1 MYIKSVKSR
10 VFLIFIVF
18 LFAISINSIWSVIN
32 FRRLN
37 NSIER
42 ILDSNYKSIVAA
54 QKMIASIERQDSLQ
68 LSYLFTKER
77 GYIKNFT
84 INKKEFLVALKDA
97 QNNIT
102 EQGESKI
109 VNQIAKEY
117 GDYVEEFN
125 NFLFLKEKQSEYYFK
140 KIFPKFENIK
150 KLSKDLVSVN
160 QNAMLIKRDKASITA
175 QKAVIFTFIASI
187 SIIILG
193 VFIISYLIAKILKQF
208 DIFVEKIEGVSS
220 EDYSQRI
227 PENLDKEFS
236 KMGLAFNQM
245 AQKLEKY
252 KTINIKRLMTEK
264 RKAEAIVESISD
276 GIIVTD
282 MENNIILVNRAAEEL
297 LNIEEKEL
305 LKQPFL
311 HAINNKK
318 IYDSVQE
325 ILNNDE
331 IKSTMKQLEISLNK
345 GELITYCKVFIN
357 SIISKNGERLGIV
370 ILLQDITK
378 AKELDQMK
386 DNFVSTVS
394 HEFRTPLTSIGMA
407 VELLSDKSIGELND
421 IQKELVTAIK
431 LDNDR
436 LKLLI
441 KDLLDLSRLESR
453 KTPMNFQECDIK
465 KIIDFAIKP
474 LRNLCENK
482 NVTLELGN
490 IDNSTPVIA
499 DFNKI
504 SVVLTNFIGNAI
516 KYGKE
521 GEPNHILVEAFKK
534 DENLVVAVKDEGRGI
549 PQDQLEKIFNKYIQ
563 VKVSNDGKIEGTG
576 LGLSISKEIIKNH
589 NGEIWVDSKLGK
601 GSTFYFSLKCKKN

>member
-18 LFAISINSIWSVIN
+18 LFAMSINSIWSVIN
-32 FRRLN
+32 FKRLN

-54 QKMIASIERQDSLQ
+54 QNMLASIERQDSLQ

-77 GYIKNFT
+77 EYIKNFT
-84 INKKEFLVALKDA
+84 LNEEEFMSALKDA

-102 EQGESKI
+102 EFGEGEI
-109 VNQIAKEY
+109 VNQIAREY
-117 GDYVEEFN
+117 QEYAEEFD
-125 NFLFLKEKQSEYYFK
+125 NFLFLEEKQSEYYFK
-140 KIFPKFENIK
+140 EIFPKFESIK
-150 KLSKDLVSVN
+150 SLSKDLVSVN
-160 QNAMLIKRDKASITA
+160 QNAMLVKRDQASITA
-175 QKAVIFTFIASI
+175 KKAEFFTVLASV
-187 SIIILG
+187 SSIILG
-193 VFIISYLIAKILKQF
+193 VFIISYLITKILKQF
-208 DIFVEKIEGVSS
+208 DIFVEKIEGVSQ

-227 PENLDKEFS
+227 PEILDKEFN

-245 AQKLEKY
+245 AQKLEGY
-252 KTINIKRLMTEK
+252 KTINIKKYMTEK

-282 MENNIILVNRAAEEL
+282 MENNIVLVNNAAEQL
-297 LNIEEKEL
+297 LDIEEKEL
-305 LKQPFL
+305 LEQPFL
-311 HAINNKK
+311 QAINNQK
-318 IYDSVQE
+318 IYDSIQE
-325 ILNNDE
+325 VLNDKE

-345 GELITYCKVFIN
+345 GETITYCKVYIN
-357 SIISKNGERLGIV
+357 SIISRAGERLGIV
-370 ILLQDITK
+370 TLLQDVTK

-407 VELLSDKSIGELND
+407 VELLADSSMGKLSDM
-421 IQKELVTAIK
+421 QKELVNAIK

-453 KTPMNFQECDIK
+453 RTPMNFKECNIRE
-465 KIIDFAIKP
+465 IIDFAIKP
-474 LRNLCENK
+474 LKTLCENK
-482 NVTLELGN
+482 DVTIEVGKV
-490 IDNSTPVIA
+490 DDSTPVIA

-504 SVVLTNFIGNAI
+504 AVVLTNFLGNAI

-521 GEPNHILVEAFKK
+521 GKPNHIIVEAFRKN
-534 DENLVVAVKDEGRGI
+534 ENLIVSVKDEGRGI
-549 PQDQLEKIFNKYIQ
+549 PKDQLEKIFNKYIQ

-589 NGEIWVDSKLGK
+589 SGEIWVDSILGE
-601 GSTFYFSLKCKKN
+601 GSTFYFSLRCKKD

>member
-1 MYIKSVKSR
+1 
-10 VFLIFIVF
+10 
-18 LFAISINSIWSVIN
+18 
-32 FRRLN
+32 
-37 NSIER
+37 
-42 ILDSNYKSIVAA
+42 
-54 QKMIASIERQDSLQ
+54 
-68 LSYLFTKER
+68 
-77 GYIKNFT
+77 
-84 INKKEFLVALKDA
+84 
-97 QNNIT
+97 
-102 EQGESKI
+102 
-109 VNQIAKEY
+109 
-117 GDYVEEFN
+117 
-125 NFLFLKEKQSEYYFK
+125 
-140 KIFPKFENIK
+140 
-150 KLSKDLVSVN
+150 
-160 QNAMLIKRDKASITA
+160 MLIKRDKASITA

>member
-10 VFLIFIVF
+10 VFLIFVVF
-18 LFAISINSIWSVIN
+18 LFAMSVNSIWSVVN

-68 LSYLFTKER
+68 LSYLFTKE
-77 GYIKNFT
+77 GEYVKNFT
-84 INKKEFLVALKDA
+84 LNEEEFLSALKDA

-102 EQGESKI
+102 EQGEGEI
-109 VNQIAKEY
+109 VNQIVREY
-117 GDYVEEFN
+117 EEYTEEFD
-125 NFLFLKEKQSEYYFK
+125 NFLFLEDKQSEYYFK
-140 KIFPKFENIK
+140 EIFPKFESIK
-150 KLSKDLVSVN
+150 ALSKDLVSVN
-160 QNAMLIKRDKASITA
+160 QNAMLVKRDEASVTA
-175 QKAVIFTFIASI
+175 QKAVVFTVLASI
-187 SIIILG
+187 STIILG

-208 DIFVEKIEGVSS
+208 DIFVEKIEGVSK

-227 PENLDKEFS
+227 PKDLDKEFNE
-236 KMGLAFNQM
+236 MGVAFNQM
-245 AQKLEKY
+245 AQKLEGY
-252 KTINIKRLMTEK
+252 KTINVKKLMTEK

-297 LNIEEKEL
+297 LDIEEKEL
-305 LKQPFL
+305 LEQPFL

-325 ILNNDE
+325 VLNDE
-331 IKSTMKQLEISLNK
+331 DIKSTIKQLEVSLNK
-345 GELITYCKVFIN
+345 GEEITYCKVCIN
-357 SIISKNGERLGIV
+357 AIISRSGEKLGV
-370 ILLQDITK
+370 VTLLQDVTK
-378 AKELDQMK
+378 AKEVEQMK

-407 VELLSDKSIGELND
+407 VELLADKSMGELSD
-421 IQKELVTAIK
+421 MQRELVSAIK

-453 KTPMNFQECDIK
+453 RTPMNFQECDIQE
-465 KIIDFAIKP
+465 IIDFAVKP

-482 NVTLELGN
+482 DVTLEIGRV
-490 IDNSTPVIA
+490 DNSVPVIA

-521 GEPNHILVEAFKK
+521 GKPNHILVEAFRKN
-534 DENLVVAVKDEGRGI
+534 ENLIVSVKDEGRGI

-589 NGEIWVDSKLGK
+589 NGEIWVDSKLGE
-601 GSTFYFSLKCKKN
+601 GSTFYFSIRCKKD

>member
-10 VFLIFIVF
+10 VFLIFVVF
-18 LFAISINSIWSVIN
+18 LFAMSVNSIWSVIN

-77 GYIKNFT
+77 EYVKNFT
-84 INKKEFLVALKDA
+84 LNEEEFLLALKDA

-102 EQGESKI
+102 EEGEGKI

-117 GDYVEEFN
+117 ADYAEEFD
-125 NFLFLKEKQSEYYFK
+125 NFLFLEKKQSEYYFK
-140 KIFPKFENIK
+140 EIFPKFESIK
-150 KLSKDLVSVN
+150 NLSKDLVSVN
-160 QNAMLIKRDKASITA
+160 QNAMLVKRDEASVTA
-175 QKAVIFTFIASI
+175 KKAVVFTFLAAI
-187 SIIILG
+187 STIILG

-208 DIFVEKIEGVSS
+208 DIFVEKIEGVSR
-220 EDYSQRI
+220 EDYSQTI
-227 PENLDKEFS
+227 PENLDKEFN

-245 AQKLEKY
+245 AQKLEGY
-252 KTINIKRLMTEK
+252 KTINIKKLMTEK

-282 MENNIILVNRAAEEL
+282 MENNIVLVNRAAEEL

-305 LKQPFL
+305 LEQPFL

-325 ILNNDE
+325 VLNNEE
-331 IKSTMKQLEISLNK
+331 IKSTMKQLEVSLNK
-345 GELITYCKVFIN
+345 GEEVTYCKVYIN
-357 SIISKNGERLGIV
+357 SIISKSGERLGV
-370 ILLQDITK
+370 VTLLQDVTK

-407 VELLSDKSIGELND
+407 VELLADSSMGKLSDM
-421 IQKELVTAIK
+421 QRELVSAIK

-453 KTPMNFQECDIK
+453 RTPMNFQECDIK
-465 KIIDFAIKP
+465 EIINFAVKP

-482 NVTLELGN
+482 DVTLEMGN
-490 IDNSTPVIA
+490 IDNSIPVIA

-521 GEPNHILVEAFKK
+521 GKPNHILVEAFRKN
-534 DENLVVAVKDEGRGI
+534 ENLIVSVKDEGRGI

-589 NGEIWVDSKLGK
+589 NGEIWVDSKLGE
-601 GSTFYFSLKCKKN
+601 GSTFYFSLRCKKD

>member
-18 LFAISINSIWSVIN
+18 LFAMSVNSIWSVIN
-32 FRRLN
+32 FKRLN

-54 QKMIASIERQDSLQ
+54 QNMIASIERQDSLQ

-77 GYIKNFT
+77 EFIKNFT
-84 INKKEFLVALKDA
+84 LNEKEFISALNDA
-97 QNNIT
+97 QSNIT
-102 EQGESKI
+102 EQGEEEI
-109 VNQIAKEY
+109 VNQIAREY
-117 GDYVEEFN
+117 QEYAEEFD
-125 NFLFLKEKQSEYYFK
+125 NFLFLEEKQSEYYFK
-140 KIFPKFENIK
+140 EIFPKFESIK
-150 KLSKDLVSVN
+150 NLSKDLVSVN

-175 QKAVIFTFIASI
+175 KKAEVFTIIASVSTI
-187 SIIILG
+187 FLG

-208 DIFVEKIEGVSS
+208 DIFVEKIEEISQ

-227 PENLDKEFS
+227 PEVLDKEFN
-236 KMGLAFNQM
+236 KMGVAFNHM
-245 AQKLEKY
+245 AQKLEIY
-252 KTINIKRLMTEK
+252 KNINIKKLMTEK

-282 MENNIILVNRAAEEL
+282 MENNIVLVNKAAERL

-305 LKQPFL
+305 LEQPFL
-311 HAINNKK
+311 NGIDNQK
-318 IYDSVQE
+318 IYDSIQE
-325 ILNNDE
+325 ILNNSD
-331 IKSTMKQLEISLNK
+331 IKATMKQLEISLDN
-345 GELITYCKVFIN
+345 EENITYCKVYIN
-357 SIISKNGERLGIV
+357 SIVSKSGERLGV
-370 ILLQDITK
+370 VTLLQDITK

-407 VELLSDKSIGELND
+407 VELLADNSMGSLND
-421 IQKELVTAIK
+421 MQKELVNAIK

-436 LKLLI
+436 LKILI

-453 KTPMNFQECDIK
+453 RTPMNFQECDIK
-465 KIIDFAIKP
+465 EIIDFAIKP
-474 LRNLCENK
+474 LKTLCENK
-482 NVTLELGN
+482 DVTIELGK
-490 IDNSTPVIA
+490 IDNSIPVIA

-504 SVVLTNFIGNAI
+504 GVVLTNFLGNAI

-521 GEPNHILVEAFKK
+521 NQPNHILVEAFRKNE
-534 DENLVVAVKDEGRGI
+534 DLIVSVKDRGRGI
-549 PQDQLEKIFNKYIQ
+549 PKDQLEKIFNKYIQ
-563 VKVSNDGKIEGTG
+563 VKVSNDGKVEGTG

-589 NGEIWVDSKLGK
+589 GGEIWVDSVLGE
-601 GSTFYFSLKCKKN
+601 GSTFYFSLRCKK

>member
-10 VFLIFIVF
+10 IFLIFIVF
-18 LFAISINSIWSVIN
+18 LFTISINSIWSVIN

-77 GYIKNFT
+77 GYIK
-84 INKKEFLVALKDA
+84 
-97 QNNIT
+97 
-102 EQGESKI
+102 
-109 VNQIAKEY
+109 
-117 GDYVEEFN
+117 

-264 RKAEAIVESISD
+264 IVESISD

>member
-18 LFAISINSIWSVIN
+18 LFAMSINSIWSVIN
-32 FRRLN
+32 FKRLN

-54 QKMIASIERQDSLQ
+54 QNMLASIERQDSLQ

-77 GYIKNFT
+77 EYIKNFT
-84 INKKEFLVALKDA
+84 LNEEEFMSALKDA

-102 EQGESKI
+102 EFGEGEI
-109 VNQIAKEY
+109 VNQIAREY
-117 GDYVEEFN
+117 QEYTEEFD
-125 NFLFLKEKQSEYYFK
+125 NFLFLEDKQSEYYFK
-140 KIFPKFENIK
+140 EIFPKFESIK
-150 KLSKDLVSVN
+150 SLSKDLVSVN
-160 QNAMLIKRDKASITA
+160 QNAMLVKRDQASITA
-175 QKAVIFTFIASI
+175 KKAEFFTVLASV
-187 SIIILG
+187 SSIILG
-193 VFIISYLIAKILKQF
+193 VFIISYLITKILKQF
-208 DIFVEKIEGVSS
+208 DIFVEKIEGVSQ

-227 PENLDKEFS
+227 PENLDKEFN

-245 AQKLEKY
+245 AQKLEGY
-252 KTINIKRLMTEK
+252 KTINIKKLMTEK

-282 MENNIILVNRAAEEL
+282 MENSIVLVNKAAEQL
-297 LNIEEKEL
+297 LDIEEKEL
-305 LKQPFL
+305 LEQPFL
-311 HAINNKK
+311 QAINNQK
-318 IYDSVQE
+318 IYDSIQE
-325 ILNNDE
+325 VLNDKE

-345 GELITYCKVFIN
+345 GETITYCKVYIN
-357 SIISKNGERLGIV
+357 SIISRAGERLGIV
-370 ILLQDITK
+370 TLLQDVTK

-407 VELLSDKSIGELND
+407 VELLADSSMGKLSDM
-421 IQKELVTAIK
+421 QKELVNAIK

-453 KTPMNFQECDIK
+453 RTPMNFKECNIRE
-465 KIIDFAIKP
+465 IIDFAIKP
-474 LRNLCENK
+474 LKTLCENK
-482 NVTLELGN
+482 DVTIEIGKV
-490 IDNSTPVIA
+490 DDSTPVIA

-504 SVVLTNFIGNAI
+504 AVVLTNFLGNAI

-521 GEPNHILVEAFKK
+521 GKPNHILVEAFRKN
-534 DENLVVAVKDEGRGI
+534 ENLIVSVKDEGRGI
-549 PQDQLEKIFNKYIQ
+549 PKDQLEKIFNKYIQ

-589 NGEIWVDSKLGK
+589 SGEIWVDSILGE
-601 GSTFYFSLKCKKN
+601 GSTFYFSLRCKKD

>member
-10 VFLIFIVF
+10 VFLIFVVF
-18 LFAISINSIWSVIN
+18 LFAMSVNSIWSVIN
-32 FRRLN
+32 FRKLN

-77 GYIKNFT
+77 EYIKNFT
-84 INKKEFLVALKDA
+84 LNEEEFLLALTDA

-102 EQGESKI
+102 EQGEGEI
-109 VNQIAKEY
+109 VGQIAKEY
-117 GDYVEEFN
+117 KDYADEFD

-140 KIFPKFENIK
+140 EIFPKFENIK
-150 KLSKDLVSVN
+150 SLSKDLVAVN
-160 QNAMLIKRDKASITA
+160 QNAMLVKRDEASVTA
-175 QKAVIFTFIASI
+175 QKAVVFTVLASVSTIF
-187 SIIILG
+187 LG
-193 VFIISYLIAKILKQF
+193 MFIISYLIAKILKQF
-208 DIFVEKIEGVSS
+208 DIFVEKIEGVSR

-227 PENLDKEFS
+227 PEELDKEFN
-236 KMGLAFNQM
+236 KMGRAFNQM
-245 AQKLEKY
+245 AQKLEGY
-252 KTINIKRLMTEK
+252 KTINIKKLMTEK

-282 MENNIILVNRAAEEL
+282 MENNVVLVNKAAEEL
-297 LNIEEKEL
+297 LNIEEKDL
-305 LKQPFL
+305 LEQPFI

-318 IYDSVQE
+318 IYDSIQE
-325 ILNNDE
+325 VLNNQD
-331 IKSTMKQLEISLNK
+331 IKSTMKQLEVSLDK
-345 GELITYCKVFIN
+345 GGEITYCKVFIN
-357 SIISKNGERLGIV
+357 SIISRGGERLGIV
-370 ILLQDITK
+370 TLLQDITK

-407 VELLSDKSIGELND
+407 VELLADSSMGKLSDM
-421 IQKELVTAIK
+421 QKELVSAIK

-453 KTPMNFQECDIK
+453 RTPMNFQECDIK
-465 KIIDFAIKP
+465 EIIDFAVKP
-474 LRNLCENK
+474 LRNLCDNK
-482 NVTLELGN
+482 DVTLEIGK
-490 IDNSTPVIA
+490 IDNSVPVIA

-504 SVVLTNFIGNAI
+504 SVVLTNFISNAV
-516 KYGKE
+516 KYEKE
-521 GEPNHILVEAFKK
+521 GKPNHILIEAFRKN
-534 DENLVVAVKDEGRGI
+534 ENLIISVKDEGRGI

-563 VKVSNDGKIEGTG
+563 VRVSNDGKIEGTG
-576 LGLSISKEIIKNH
+576 LGLSISKEIIKSH
-589 NGEIWVDSKLGK
+589 SGEIWVDSKLGE
-601 GSTFYFSLKCKKN
+601 GSTFYFSLRCKKD

>member
-18 LFAISINSIWSVIN
+18 LFAMSINSIWSVIN
-32 FRRLN
+32 FKRLN

-54 QKMIASIERQDSLQ
+54 QNMLASIERQDSLQ

-77 GYIKNFT
+77 EYIKNFT
-84 INKKEFLVALKDA
+84 LNEEEFMSALKDA

-102 EQGESKI
+102 EFGEGEI
-109 VNQIAKEY
+109 VNQIAREY
-117 GDYVEEFN
+117 QEYAEEFD
-125 NFLFLKEKQSEYYFK
+125 NFLFLEEKQSEYYFK
-140 KIFPKFENIK
+140 EIFPKFESIK
-150 KLSKDLVSVN
+150 SLSKDLVSVN
-160 QNAMLIKRDKASITA
+160 QNAMLVKRDQASITA
-175 QKAVIFTFIASI
+175 KKAEFFTVLASV
-187 SIIILG
+187 SSIILG
-193 VFIISYLIAKILKQF
+193 VFIISYLITKILKQF
-208 DIFVEKIEGVSS
+208 DIFVEKIEGVSQ

-227 PENLDKEFS
+227 PEILDKEFN

-245 AQKLEKY
+245 AQKLEGY
-252 KTINIKRLMTEK
+252 KTINIKKLMTEK

-282 MENNIILVNRAAEEL
+282 MENNIVLVNNAAEQL
-297 LNIEEKEL
+297 LDIEEKEL
-305 LKQPFL
+305 LEQPFL
-311 HAINNKK
+311 QAINNQK
-318 IYDSVQE
+318 IYDSIQE
-325 ILNNDE
+325 VLNDKE

-345 GELITYCKVFIN
+345 GETITYCKVYIN
-357 SIISKNGERLGIV
+357 SIISRTGERLGIV
-370 ILLQDITK
+370 TLLQDVTK

-407 VELLSDKSIGELND
+407 VELLADSSMGKLSDM
-421 IQKELVTAIK
+421 QKELVNAIK

-453 KTPMNFQECDIK
+453 RTPMNFKECNIRE
-465 KIIDFAIKP
+465 IIDFAIKP
-474 LRNLCENK
+474 LKTLCENK
-482 NVTLELGN
+482 DVTIEVGKV
-490 IDNSTPVIA
+490 DDSTPVIA

-504 SVVLTNFIGNAI
+504 AVVLTNFLGNAI

-521 GEPNHILVEAFKK
+521 GKPNHIIVEAFRKN
-534 DENLVVAVKDEGRGI
+534 ENLIVSVKDEGRGI
-549 PQDQLEKIFNKYIQ
+549 PKDQLEKIFNKYIQ

-589 NGEIWVDSKLGK
+589 SGEIWVDSILGE
-601 GSTFYFSLKCKKN
+601 GSTFYFSLRCKKD